1 MAYFSVN
8 IYDLLRG
15 MKETIQY
22 CRWNSHSP
30 AVDWKSQ
37 TTEYNVWMRWNC
49 QIFSL
54 LFSGFDRAG
63 GEKGGGWKKWSWLR
77 KAQTTSVLL
86 SPIKHT
92 RHFLQA
98 KYTKL
103 CYRVKCIAISILY
116 NSTPRNL

>member
-54 LFSGFDRAG
+54 LFPGFDRTG
-63 GEKGGGWKKWSWLR
+63 GEKGGGRNGVGCVKRRLHQCCSAPSNTHATFCR
-77 KAQTTSVLL
+77 QNTL
-86 SPIKHT
+86 SCVT
-92 RHFLQA
+92 E
-98 KYTKL
+98 
-103 CYRVKCIAISILY
+103 
-116 NSTPRNL
+116 